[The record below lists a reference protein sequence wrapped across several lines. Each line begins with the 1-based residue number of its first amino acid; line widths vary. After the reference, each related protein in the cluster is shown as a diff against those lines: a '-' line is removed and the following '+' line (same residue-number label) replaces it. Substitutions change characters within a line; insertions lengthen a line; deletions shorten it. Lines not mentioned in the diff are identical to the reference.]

1 MPPTN
6 PWTHLVELVVP
17 GIIGAGL
24 ALFGVWLTNK
34 NNAAAN
40 AANRQHA
47 LDIEKVK
54 DDIAAE
60 ARSRDNR
67 WAFRKEIYVNV
78 ITASTDLLAV
88 LNEKAGLHRIRMSAQ
103 PLAEDAAGLLAKQ
116 EECNSVKLADATNRF
131 LLYANLSPLATADDV
146 KALIEDVK
154 HQIGKPLDYGGATF
168 EGQISEKLDAIRSL
182 IQRLWVAGR
191 KDLWG
196 TPETQAKPEGCASPL
211 QYSFHKG

>member
-1 MPPTN
+1 MRRILVLFFALSVRGWSQLAQQPAQPPIVIRVEMPPTN

-24 ALFGVWLTNK
+24 ALLGGWLTNK

-47 LDIEKVK
+47 SDVEKLK

-88 LNEKAGLHRIRMSAQ
+88 LNEKAGLHRIRMSGQLLAQ
-103 PLAEDAAGLLAKQ
+103 DAAALLANQ
-116 EECNSVKLADATNRF
+116 EESNHAKLADAASRF
-131 LLYANLSPLATADDV
+131 IVYAKSLAVGDC
-146 KALIEDVK
+146 
-154 HQIGKPLDYGGATF
+154 G
-168 EGQISEKLDAIRSL
+168 
-182 IQRLWVAGR
+182 
-191 KDLWG
+191 
-196 TPETQAKPEGCASPL
+196 
-211 QYSFHKG
+211 